1 MSAIGHLSDFYDF
14 PCLGYNWLF
23 GCCMYDHFFY
33 KKKMFSV
40 KDSCVVHILLIKII
54 DYMDIFIIVWQV
66 NLLMSIMRMW
76 PFCSDHG
83 PLQ

>member
-1 MSAIGHLSDFYDF
+1 MIFRAWATIG
-14 PCLGYNWLF
+14 CLVVV
-23 GCCMYDHFFY
+23 CMTIFFI
-33 KKKMFSV
+33 KKKCFSV
-40 KDSCVVHILLIKII
+40 KDGCVVHTLLIKII

-66 NLLMSIMRMW
+66 NLSMSIMKMW